1 MIASE
6 GHRERLRARFINE
19 PKSLTEVEILELILT
34 YTIPRNN
41 VASLAQSLL
50 NRFGS
55 ISAILL
61 ASKDELLSIEGVGEA
76 TITFIQIIR
85 MVLQNQSDMK
95 EFPANQIKL
104 FDLDSKA
111 EATELKPSVKKERIM
126 RVFANDEIANSLTFI
141 PKAAGFKTVGEFK
154 QFLYNGLPYNAAV
167 TARKLHC

>member
-19 PKSLTEVEILELILT
+19 PKTLTEVELLELFLT
-34 YTIPRNN
+34 YTIPRKNI
-41 VASLAQSLL
+41 APLAQSLL

-55 ISAILL
+55 ISAVLL
-61 ASKDELLSIEGVGEA
+61 ASKDELLSVEGVGEA
-76 TITFIQIIR
+76 TITFIQVIS
-85 MVLQNQSDMK
+85 MVLHNESDMK
-95 EFPANQIKL
+95 ESPANQIKL
-104 FDLDSKA
+104 FDLDYKA

-154 QFLYNGLPYNAAV
+154 QFLYNGLPYNSAV

>member
-19 PKSLTEVEILELILT
+19 PKSLTEVELLELILT
-34 YTIPRNN
+34 YTIPRKN
-41 VASLAQSLL
+41 VAPLAQSLL

-61 ASKDELLSIEGVGEA
+61 ASKDELLSVEGVGEA

-85 MVLQNQSDMK
+85 MVLQNESDMK
-95 EFPANQIKL
+95 ESQVNQIKL

-111 EATELKPSVKKERIM
+111 KSTELKPSVKKERIM
-126 RVFANDEIANSLTFI
+126 
-141 PKAAGFKTVGEFK
+141 
-154 QFLYNGLPYNAAV
+154 
-167 TARKLHC
+167 